1 MENKTHITAEDNKQ
15 EILILR
21 QFDLPVNLLYKAYTE
36 AELVEQWMGN
46 KVLKLDNRTHG
57 SYLFETKDAQ
67 GNVLF
72 RANGSIHKAVENQT
86 IIRTFEM
93 ENSSFP
99 VQLEYLDFKAVS
111 EDTSML
117 EIKIVFR
124 SIEDRDNMLRLP
136 FAYGI
141 NMAHNKLQQIIK
153 TLK

>member
-1 MENKTHITAEDNKQ
+1 MENKTKVTAEDNKQ
-15 EILILR
+15 VILIFR
-21 QFDLPVNLLYKAYTE
+21 HFDLPVNLLYKAYTE

-46 KVLKLDNRTHG
+46 KVLKLDNKSHG

-72 RANGSIHKAVENQT
+72 RANGTIHKVVENQT

-111 EDTSML
+111 EDTSIL
-117 EIKIVFR
+117 EIKIIFR

-136 FAYGI
+136 FAQGI
-141 NMAHNKLQQIIK
+141 NMAHNKLQKIIN